1 MASTINASS
10 TGSGGLIT
18 TGDASGQ
25 LALQANG
32 VTQATVSSTGI
43 AMATGQ
49 TISTANTYGFK
60 NRLINGAMVID
71 QRNAGASVS
80 ASDGTFGVDRWQVY
94 ATASSKFTL
103 QQNAGSVTPPVGFSY
118 YQGCTSSAATTVASG
133 DTYAIAQKIEGYNF
147 ADLGWGTA
155 NAKTV
160 TLSAWVYSSLT
171 GTFGGALSNSALTR
185 SYPFTFTISSANTWT
200 QISIT
205 VAGDTSGTWIG
216 ATNGIGC
223 RVIFNL
229 GTGSTYSGTA
239 GAWASS
245 DYRTATSTV
254 QVVATNGATFYFTG
268 VQLEVGSQ
276 ATSFDFRSY
285 GTELALCQRY
295 LPILGGANSG
305 AYYCMG
311 YAQGSTMANLLYTFK
326 VTPRVPPT
334 GITIVSPSSLGAT
347 TQASGGNGSSGGFT
361 NATLEACNFFLNTPT
376 ASYTV
381 GYPLFLY
388 SNGTAGQVQFTGCEL

>member
-1 MASTINASS
+1 MTYGTVNVDSMVTS
-10 TGSGGLIT
+10 TGQILGAG
-18 TGDASGQ
+18 
-25 LALQANG
+25 N
-32 VTQATVSSTGI
+32 AT
-43 AMATGQ
+43 A
-49 TISTANTYGFK
+49 FK
-60 NRLINGAMVID
+60 NRIINGGMVID

-80 ASDGTFGVDRWQVY
+80 ASDGTFGVDRWQTY
-94 ATASSKFTL
+94 ATSSSKFTL

-133 DTYAIAQKIEGYNF
+133 DTYVIAQKIEGYNF

-229 GTGSTYSGTA
+229 GSGSSYSGTA

-254 QVVATNGATFYFTG
+254 QVVATNGATFYITG
-268 VQLEVGSQ
+268 VQLEVGTQ
-276 ATSFDFRSY
+276 ATTFDFRDY
-285 GTELALCQRY
+285 GRELMLCQRY
-295 LPILGGANSG
+295 HTNFGGTDASPGQFTDFPAWMYTAALAMSGNILP
-305 AYYCMG
+305 
-311 YAQGSTMANLLYTFK
+311 
-326 VTPRVPPT
+326 VPMRT
-334 GITIVSPSSLGAT
+334 
-347 TQASGGNGSSGGFT
+347 
-361 NATLEACNFFLNTPT
+361 TPT
-376 ASYTV
+376 TTLVATSVYYNGGGLTTNGVLTGV
-381 GYPLFLY
+381 GVNNQYIRYRVGLT
-388 SNGTAGQVQFTGCEL
+388 NGTAGGACTMWAQVVCDAEL